1 MVYIGFQRRITY
13 FDCQYNQKLAVAYG
27 LVYTPSRRRTFDIR
41 LKTMFTNIKKRIS
54 TMGYL
59 FVTEGLVDLSIT
71 AIDSTL
77 IKANG
82 SVWHKSSYMKKGIV
96 PCPGIDTDARWW
108 GYSHTKDGFSDINY
122 ILHVQ
127 QQ

>member
-1 MVYIGFQRRITY
+1 MACYTTKEMWQTVCIFAINHNFEMFCCKIMVYIGFQRRITY

-27 LVYTPSRRRTFDIR
+27 LVYIPSRRRTFDIR

-59 FVTEGLVDLSIT
+59 FVTEGLVDLSII

-77 IKANG
+77 LKAKG
-82 SVWHKSSYMKKGIV
+82 SV
-96 PCPGIDTDARWW
+96 
-108 GYSHTKDGFSDINY
+108 
-122 ILHVQ
+122 
-127 QQ
+127 